1 MNLELPISLTR
12 RQRHEPRKYQL
23 KERSLRFAT
32 FIILIAMSCVLLFPL
47 AWMLST
53 SLKQASAV
61 FTIPIQWIPQPVT
74 WSNYPQAV
82 HDFPFWTFL
91 GNTIFYCVV
100 DTICVVASSAV
111 AAYAFARLR
120 WRGREVV
127 FILMLATMM
136 IPFPATMIP
145 TYLIF
150 KWLGWLNSY
159 KPLILPDLTASP
171 FFVFLLRQFF
181 LSIPME
187 LSEAAFVD
195 GAGHLRVFF
204 QIVLPL
210 AKPALLVVAI
220 FTFTYDW
227 NNFLGP
233 LIYLNDQS
241 KYTLALGLQ
250 WFQGSQWHG
259 AHYELMMAAAMLMT
273 LPMVALFF
281 VAQKYFVQG
290 ITLSGIKG

>member
-1 MNLELPISLTR
+1 
-12 RQRHEPRKYQL
+12 
-23 KERSLRFAT
+23 
-32 FIILIAMSCVLLFPL
+32 LFPL

-53 SLKQASAV
+53 SLKLPSNV
-61 FTIPIQWIPQPVT
+61 FSIPIQWIPNPVA
-74 WSNYPQAV
+74 WGNYGEAV

-91 GNTIFYCVV
+91 GNTLFYCVS
-100 DTICVVASSAV
+100 DTIIVVVSSAIS
-111 AAYAFARLR
+111 AYAFARLR
-120 WRGREVV
+120 WRGRNVV
-127 FILMLATMM
+127 FVLMLATMM
-136 IPFPATMIP
+136 IPFPVTMIP

-150 KWLGWLNSY
+150 KGLGWLNSF

-171 FFVFLLRQFF
+171 FYVFLLRQFF
-181 LSIPME
+181 LSIPTE

-195 GAGHLRVFF
+195 GASHWRVFW
-204 QIVLPL
+204 QIILPL

-220 FTFTYDW
+220 FTFTADW

-273 LPMVALFF
+273 LPMVVLFF

-290 ITLSGIKG
+290 ITMTGSKG

>member
-1 MNLELPISLTR
+1 MNMRALSIL
-12 RQRHEPRKYQL
+12 
-23 KERSLRFAT
+23 RSDQKRPAFGADQVLRTIT
-32 FIILIAMSCVLLFPL
+32 FIVLVILSCILLFPL

-53 SLKQASAV
+53 SLKLPSDV
-61 FTIPIQWIPQPVT
+61 FTIPIQWFPHPIA
-74 WSNYPQAV
+74 WDNYAHAV
-82 HDFPFWTFL
+82 QDFPFWAFL
-91 GNTIFYCVV
+91 GNTLFYCIS
-100 DTICVVASSAV
+100 DTILVVASSAIS
-111 AAYAFARLR
+111 AYAFARLR

-127 FILMLATMM
+127 FVIMLATMM

-150 KWLGWLNSY
+150 KWLGWLNSF

-171 FFVFLLRQFF
+171 FYVFLLRQFF
-181 LSIPME
+181 MTIPNE

-195 GAGHLRVFF
+195 GASHLRVFW
-204 QIVLPL
+204 QIMLPL

-220 FTFTYDW
+220 FTFTSDW

-259 AHYELMMAAAMLMT
+259 AHYELMMAAALLMT
-273 LPMVALFF
+273 LPMVVLFF

-290 ITLSGIKG
+290 ITMTGSKG